1 MKNMTMKVF
10 LVSVKGVKSSCLH
23 LEATL
28 NISDAVWCVACY
40 KLRKMVLFSEPDPLG
55 DESNMWFQ

>member
-10 LVSVKGVKSSCLH
+10 LVSMKGVKSSFPD

-28 NISDAVWCVACY
+28 NVSDA
-40 KLRKMVLFSEPDPLG
+40 L
-55 DESNMWFQ
+55 